1 MKSAELL
8 SKIFALYQEIEQGSA
23 EWRKDSKECN
33 KIVAVQNLLRQVLQ
47 RAEINLSTG
56 LVRGAVAAHVPP
68 VAPPK
73 QEPEPQPEAETNQ
86 NLVMADN
93 SKKGLDKA
101 RKSKKDADS
110 SN

>member
-1 MKSAELL
+1 MTSAELL

-23 EWRKDSKECN
+23 SWRKDSKECN
-33 KIVAVQNLLRQVLQ
+33 RIVAVQNLLRQVLQ
-47 RAEINLSTG
+47 RAEINLATG
-56 LVRGAVAAHVPP
+56 LVRGAVAAFVPP
-68 VAPPK
+68 VIEPK
-73 QEPEPQPEAETNQ
+73 QEPEPQPEPETNQ

-93 SKKGLDKA
+93 SEQGIRKA